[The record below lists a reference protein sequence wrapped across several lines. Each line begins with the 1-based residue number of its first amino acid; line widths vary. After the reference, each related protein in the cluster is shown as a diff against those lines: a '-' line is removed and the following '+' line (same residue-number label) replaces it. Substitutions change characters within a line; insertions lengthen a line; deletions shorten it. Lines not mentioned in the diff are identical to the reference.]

1 MGQTT
6 TLNYSPRGELISII
20 DPFGEK
26 IELVYQRGML
36 KEAKS
41 YDRTS
46 VKYVYNTDK
55 QLSTVTY
62 EDGTSTTY
70 SYNAKGDLETIK
82 DSNGLVTKTLT
93 YDSEG
98 KALSTTGINGVNKTE
113 FDYSNEKTIVSQ
125 TTGETDYHFRVLNSR
140 LLTTKRV
147 TDEGISSITYDSHGY
162 PILST
167 NKFGV
172 ITKTTYDEE
181 GLLVTK
187 TTDADTADQKITL
200 TSYDVKF
207 RKPTKVV
214 KDGLVTFYDYDD
226 NGKTIKKIVATV
238 VLPNNAKVSS
248 TSLATMS
255 KATLK
260 TEASSTQVTSFT
272 YNDKG
277 QRTSSTQP
285 NGGSSSSIYDAKGNQ
300 VKSINA
306 LGYTTETLAFDK
318 AGRVLETKSF
328 DGKISSTEYDNM
340 GRVVSSILPS
350 KLLVSNARPALSNA
364 KVSVVKPRGL
374 ILLT

>member
-36 KEAKS
+36 TEAKS
-41 YDRTS
+41 YDGTS
-46 VKYVYNTDK
+46 VNYVYNADK

-70 SYNAKGDLETIK
+70 SYNAKGDLENIK

-98 KALSTTGINGVNKTE
+98 KAISTAGINGVNKTE
-113 FDYSNEKTIVSQ
+113 FDYANEKTIVSAL
-125 TTGETDYHFRVLNSR
+125 TGETDYHFRVLNSK

-167 NKFGV
+167 NKFGI

-187 TTDADTADQKITL
+187 TTDADTADQK
-200 TSYDVKF
+200 
-207 RKPTKVV
+207 
-214 KDGLVTFYDYDD
+214 D
-226 NGKTIKKIVATV
+226 N
-238 VLPNNAKVSS
+238 PN
-248 TSLATMS
+248 
-255 KATLK
+255 
-260 TEASSTQVTSFT
+260 
-272 YNDKG
+272 
-277 QRTSSTQP
+277 
-285 NGGSSSSIYDAKGNQ
+285 
-300 VKSINA
+300 
-306 LGYTTETLAFDK
+306 
-318 AGRVLETKSF
+318 
-328 DGKISSTEYDNM
+328 
-340 GRVVSSILPS
+340 
-350 KLLVSNARPALSNA
+350 KLRC
-364 KVSVVKPRGL
+364 
-374 ILLT
+374 